1 MKNKVGGEMNND
13 CKLLEFRP
21 LSIVRFNQNE
31 YCEILKAKGIKCLF
45 EIKRVL
51 TTKKY
56 EVFVNENRKL
66 IFGSEKEAIEYAN
79 DYNEKDYYDFVTA
92 VNIWKN

>member
-1 MKNKVGGEMNND
+1 MNHD
-13 CKLLEFRP
+13 CKLLEFRS
-21 LSIVRFNQNE
+21 LMTVNFNQNE
-31 YCEILKAKGIKCLF
+31 YCEILKAKGIKNLF

-66 IFGSEKEAIEYAN
+66 TLGSEKEAIEYAN
-79 DYNEKDYYDFVTA
+79 NYNEKDYYDFVTA